1 MRDTPR
7 AQALLVVDVQVGWVE
22 GPAAV
27 RDAERLMKVLE
38 DHIAAARQAD
48 ALVVFLQDVGDLD
61 STVPQGSPGRELA
74 LTTEPQD
81 VIVPKEVDDGFVG
94 TGLEA
99 LLREGG
105 VTSIAVAGIQS
116 EMCVAATSRGAL
128 ARGFTVILARD
139 AHSTHDIPA
148 DGDGAAVPAAQ
159 VRRVAEWSLGDDLVV
174 VDRARQVVFESL
186 LPRHDGGGMVGR

>member
-1 MRDTPR
+1 MRDRPR
-7 AQALLVVDVQVGWVE
+7 AQALLVVDVQLGWVV

-27 RDAERLMKVLE
+27 RDAAPLMTVLE
-38 DHIAAARQAD
+38 GQIAAARTAG

-74 LTTEPQD
+74 FPTQPED
-81 VIVPKEVDDGFVG
+81 VIVPKEVDDGFVD

-99 LLREGG
+99 LLREAG
-105 VTSIAVAGIQS
+105 VTSVAVAGIQS
-116 EMCVAATSRGAL
+116 EMCVAATSRGAR

-148 DGDGAAVPAAQ
+148 DGDRAAVPAAQ
-159 VRRVAEWSLGDDLVV
+159 VRRVAEWSIGNELVV
-174 VDRARQVVFESL
+174 VDEARQIVFESQR
-186 LPRHDGGGMVGR
+186 PGN